1 MSSIP
6 KHEDPRFAKQ
16 LQRLEQVNQFVGQIA
31 TAVVAGND
39 DFESVWSV
47 ANRVYDRYCSPKVRF
62 MTRPDLD
69 ESERAALSA

>member
-16 LQRLEQVNQFVGQIA
+16 LQRLEHVNQFICEIA
-31 TAVVAGND
+31 TAVISAND

-69 ESERAALSA
+69 ESERTALSA